1 MADFEYY
8 IKVGMALRCNSEG
21 LWYLS
26 MGDQVFFL
34 QEEESFWRV
43 LVLLEKPYEEVR
55 EKLEGGFCYLNVV
68 LAGLDSESDYWIGL
82 ALSWIEQGGVEV
94 SDVLLARLE
103 GVVEGR
109 RASQKNR
116 HKAFSVLRKTGG

>member
-55 EKLEGGFCYLNVV
+55 EKLEGGILLLKCCF
-68 LAGLDSESDYWIGL
+68 
-82 ALSWIEQGGVEV
+82 GG
-94 SDVLLARLE
+94 
-103 GVVEGR
+103 
-109 RASQKNR
+109 
-116 HKAFSVLRKTGG
+116 TG

>member
-8 IKVGMALRCNSEG
+8 IKGDMALRCNSEG

-55 EKLEGGFCYLNVV
+55 EKLRGGFCYLNVV
-68 LAGLDSESDYWIGL
+68 LAGLDSECSGL
-82 ALSWIEQGGVEV
+82 LIPDTDLGENPRRERGV
-94 SDVLLARLE
+94 
-103 GVVEGR
+103 
-109 RASQKNR
+109 
-116 HKAFSVLRKTGG
+116 

>member
-8 IKVGMALRCNSEG
+8 IKAGMALRCNSEG

-55 EKLEGGFCYLNVV
+55 EKLGGGFCYLNVV
-68 LAGLDSESDYWIGL
+68 LAGLASESDYWIGL
-82 ALSWIEQGGVEV
+82 ALSWIEQGGAEA
-94 SDVLLARLE
+94 SDLLLARLK
-103 GVVEGR
+103 GVGM
-109 RASQKNR
+109 
-116 HKAFSVLRKTGG
+116 T

>member
-94 SDVLLARLE
+94 SDVLLARLR
-103 GVVEGR
+103 GW
-109 RASQKNR
+109 
-116 HKAFSVLRKTGG
+116 LRGGAPLKKIGIKLFQY

>member
-8 IKVGMALRCNSEG
+8 IKGDMALRCSSEG

-26 MGDQVFFL
+26 VGGSGFFL

-55 EKLEGGFCYLNVV
+55 EKLGRGFCYLNVV

-82 ALSWIEQGGVEV
+82 ALSWVEQGGAEA
-94 SDVLLARLE
+94 SDVLLARLK

-109 RASQKNR
+109 SANQKNR
-116 HKAFSVLRKTGG
+116 HKAFSVLRKIGG

>member
-8 IKVGMALRCNSEG
+8 IKGDMALRCNSEG

-26 MGDQVFFL
+26 VGIRFFL

-55 EKLEGGFCYLNVV
+55 EKLGGFV
-68 LAGLDSESDYWIGL
+68 
-82 ALSWIEQGGVEV
+82 
-94 SDVLLARLE
+94 
-103 GVVEGR
+103 
-109 RASQKNR
+109 
-116 HKAFSVLRKTGG
+116 T